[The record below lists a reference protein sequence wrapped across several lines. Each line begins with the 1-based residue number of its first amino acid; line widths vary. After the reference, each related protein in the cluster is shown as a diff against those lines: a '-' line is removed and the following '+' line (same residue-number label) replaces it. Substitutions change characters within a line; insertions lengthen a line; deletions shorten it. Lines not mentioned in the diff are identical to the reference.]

1 MTIKK
6 QCFVVQGFG
15 KKTDY
20 TNGRVLDL
28 DASYEVIKEAVEQ
41 SGMECVRADEIIH
54 TGTIDVPMYE
64 RLLNADVVI
73 ADLSTYNVNAA
84 FELGVRYALKPY
96 TTIVLAEEQFKNPF
110 DLGHVVIR
118 RYNHLGA
125 DGLSYKEAKRLIGEL
140 KKTIQV
146 IQNQPKT
153 DSPVYTFLPQ
163 LQPPEWLS
171 AAKIKQMSD
180 DSAEEMSITE
190 TAPNPAAEILGVAVP
205 SAKDILDA
213 AIQKI
218 QDGDFEAGRVLLEE
232 IRKLRPEDSFVLQQ
246 LALATYKS
254 KQPDAVAALMAA
266 KQILQ
271 PLTPETSNNPETL
284 GMWGAIHK
292 RLWEECG
299 DPKCLS
305 ESIAAYQRGFYLKQ
319 DHYNG
324 INLAYLLNL
333 RALQSLQQGQADEA
347 VADSVQAKRV
357 RLDVIEYI
365 RPLLSTQL
373 EPHTRYWLIS
383 TLQEAAVGLGD
394 TQSAQ
399 DWEAKAKALTV
410 PNWMHDTRENQVTK
424 LRGLLA
430 KYLVFKANRVQTCD
444 QSASFHRVFVQKG
457 FKVNGVGSVMT
468 SPGLRLAISTNC

>member
-1 MTIKK
+1 MAIKK

-28 DASYEVIKEAVEQ
+28 DASYEVIKEAVEL

-54 TGTIDVPMYE
+54 SGTIDVPMYE

-140 KKTIQV
+140 KKVIQV
-146 IQNQPKT
+146 ILNQPKT

-163 LQPPEWLS
+163 LQPPEWVGS
-171 AAKIKQMSD
+171 AKVKRISD
-180 DSAEEMSITE
+180 DAKLEM
-190 TAPNPAAEILGVAVP
+190 AVADAVPNPAAEILGVEAP
-205 SAKDILDA
+205 SAKDMMDA

-232 IRKLRPEDSFVLQQ
+232 VRKLRPEDSFVLQQ
-246 LALATYKS
+246 LALTTYKS
-254 KQPDAVAALMAA
+254 KQPNALAALQTA

-284 GMWGAIHK
+284 GLWGAIHK

-305 ESIAAYQRGFYLKQ
+305 ESIGAYQRGFYLKQ

-333 RALQSLQQGQADEA
+333 RALQSLQQGRVDEA

-357 RLDVIEYI
+357 RQEVIEYTQ
-365 RPLLSTQL
+365 PLLSAQL
-373 EPHTRYWLIS
+373 ETNTRYWLMA
-383 TLQEAAVGLGD
+383 TLQEASVGLGD
-394 TQSAQ
+394 SQAAQ
-399 DWEAKAKALTV
+399 DWQARAKALSV
-410 PNWMHDTRENQVTK
+410 PNWMHETRESQVKK
-424 LRGLLA
+424 LQDLLA
-430 KYLVFKANRVQTCD
+430 EYATLQG
-444 QSASFHRVFVQKG
+444 Q
-457 FKVNGVGSVMT
+457 
-468 SPGLRLAISTNC
+468 

>member
-1 MTIKK
+1 MAIIK

-140 KKTIQV
+140 KKVIQV
-146 IQNQPKT
+146 ILNQPKT

-163 LQPPEWLS
+163 LQPPEWVS
-171 AAKIKQMSD
+171 TAKVKRISD
-180 DSAEEMSITE
+180 DAKLEM
-190 TAPNPAAEILGVAVP
+190 AAAGAVPNPAAEILGVDAP
-205 SAKDILDA
+205 SAKDMLDA
-213 AIQKI
+213 AILKI
-218 QDGDFEAGRVLLEE
+218 QEGDFDAGRVLLEE

-254 KQPDAVAALMAA
+254 KQPDALAALQAA

-284 GMWGAIHK
+284 GLWGAIHK

-333 RALQSLQQGQADEA
+333 RALQSLQQGQSDDA

-357 RLDVIEYI
+357 RQDVIEYTL
-365 RPLLSTQL
+365 PLLSTQL
-373 EPHTRYWLIS
+373 ETNSRYWLIA
-383 TLQEAAVGLGD
+383 TLQEAAVGLAD
-394 TQSAQ
+394 SQSAQ
-399 DWEAKAKALTV
+399 DWEAKAKAMSV
-410 PNWMHDTRENQVTK
+410 ANWMHETRESQVTK
-424 LRGLLA
+424 LQGLLA
-430 KYLVFKANRVQTCD
+430 QY
-444 QSASFHRVFVQKG
+444 
-457 FKVNGVGSVMT
+457 
-468 SPGLRLAISTNC
+468 AILQGR

>member
-1 MTIKK
+1 MAIKK

-28 DASYEVIKEAVEQ
+28 DASYEVIKEAVEL

-140 KKTIQV
+140 KKVIQV
-146 IQNQPKT
+146 ILNQPKT

-163 LQPPEWLS
+163 LQPPEWVSS
-171 AAKIKQMSD
+171 AKVKRISD
-180 DSAEEMSITE
+180 DAKPEM
-190 TAPNPAAEILGVAVP
+190 AAADAVLNPAAEILGVEAP
-205 SAKDILDA
+205 SAKDMMDA

-218 QDGDFEAGRVLLEE
+218 QDGDFDAGRVLLEE
-232 IRKLRPEDSFVLQQ
+232 VRKLRPEDSFVLQQ

-254 KQPDAVAALMAA
+254 KQPDVLAALNAA

-284 GMWGAIHK
+284 GLWGAIHK
-292 RLWEECG
+292 RLWEVCG

-305 ESIAAYQRGFYLKQ
+305 ESIGAYQRGFYLKQ

-333 RALQSLQQGQADEA
+333 RALQSLQQSQSDDA
-347 VADSVQAKRV
+347 VADTVQAKRV
-357 RLDVIEYI
+357 RQDVIEYTL
-365 RPLLSTQL
+365 PLLSTQL
-373 EPHTRYWLIS
+373 ETNSRYWLIA
-383 TLQEAAVGLGD
+383 TLQEANVGLGD
-394 TQSAQ
+394 SHSAQ
-399 DWEAKAKALTV
+399 DWEAKAKALAV
-410 PNWMHDTRENQVTK
+410 PNWMHETRESQVTK
-424 LRGLLA
+424 LQDLLA
-430 KYLVFKANRVQTCD
+430 KYATLQG
-444 QSASFHRVFVQKG
+444 Q
-457 FKVNGVGSVMT
+457 
-468 SPGLRLAISTNC
+468 

>member
-1 MTIKK
+1 MAIIK

-140 KKTIQV
+140 KKVIQV
-146 IQNQPKT
+146 ILNQPKT

-163 LQPPEWLS
+163 LQPPEWVS
-171 AAKIKQMSD
+171 TAKVKRISD
-180 DSAEEMSITE
+180 DAKLEM
-190 TAPNPAAEILGVAVP
+190 AAAGAVPNPAAEILGVDAP
-205 SAKDILDA
+205 SAKDMLDA
-213 AIQKI
+213 AILKI
-218 QDGDFEAGRVLLEE
+218 QEGDFDAGRVLLEE

-254 KQPDAVAALMAA
+254 KQPDALTALQAA

-284 GMWGAIHK
+284 GLWGAIHK

-333 RALQSLQQGQADEA
+333 RALQSLQQGQSDDA

-357 RLDVIEYI
+357 RQDVIEYTL
-365 RPLLSTQL
+365 PLLSTQL
-373 EPHTRYWLIS
+373 ETNSRYWLIA
-383 TLQEAAVGLGD
+383 TLQEAAVGLAD
-394 TQSAQ
+394 SQSAQ
-399 DWEAKAKALTV
+399 DWEAKAKAMSV
-410 PNWMHDTRENQVTK
+410 ANWMHETRESQVTK
-424 LRGLLA
+424 LQGLLA
-430 KYLVFKANRVQTCD
+430 QYATLQGR
-444 QSASFHRVFVQKG
+444 
-457 FKVNGVGSVMT
+457 
-468 SPGLRLAISTNC
+468 

>member
-1 MTIKK
+1 M
-6 QCFVVQGFG
+6 VQGFG

-28 DASYEVIKEAVEQ
+28 DASYEVIKEAVEL

-54 TGTIDVPMYE
+54 SGTIDVPMYE

-140 KKTIQV
+140 KKVIQV
-146 IQNQPKT
+146 ILNQPKT

-163 LQPPEWLS
+163 LQPPEWVGS
-171 AAKIKQMSD
+171 AKVKRISD
-180 DSAEEMSITE
+180 DAKLEMAI
-190 TAPNPAAEILGVAVP
+190 ADAVPNPAAEILGVEAP
-205 SAKDILDA
+205 SAKDMMDA

-232 IRKLRPEDSFVLQQ
+232 VRKLRPEDSFVLQQ
-246 LALATYKS
+246 LALTTYKS
-254 KQPDAVAALMAA
+254 KQPNALAALQAA

-284 GMWGAIHK
+284 GLWGAIHK

-305 ESIAAYQRGFYLKQ
+305 ESIGAYQRGFYLKQ

-324 INLAYLLNL
+324 IILAYLLNL
-333 RALQSLQQGQADEA
+333 RALQSLQQSLSDDAMADTI
-347 VADSVQAKRV
+347 QAKRV
-357 RLDVIEYI
+357 RQDVIEYTL
-365 RPLLSTQL
+365 PLLSTQL
-373 EPHTRYWLIS
+373 ETNSRYWLMA
-383 TLQEAAVGLGD
+383 TLQEANVGLGD
-394 TQSAQ
+394 SQAAQ
-399 DWEAKAKALTV
+399 DWEAKAKALAV
-410 PNWMHDTRENQVTK
+410 PNWMHETRESQVTK
-424 LRGLLA
+424 LQDLLA
-430 KYLVFKANRVQTCD
+430 EYATLQG
-444 QSASFHRVFVQKG
+444 Q
-457 FKVNGVGSVMT
+457 
-468 SPGLRLAISTNC
+468 

>member
-1 MTIKK
+1 M
-6 QCFVVQGFG
+6 VQGFG

-140 KKTIQV
+140 KKVIQV
-146 IQNQPKT
+146 ILNQPKT

-163 LQPPEWLS
+163 LQPPEWVS
-171 AAKIKQMSD
+171 TAQVKRISD
-180 DSAEEMSITE
+180 DAKLEM
-190 TAPNPAAEILGVAVP
+190 AVAGAVPNPAAEILGVDAP
-205 SAKDILDA
+205 SAKDMLDA
-213 AIQKI
+213 AILKI
-218 QDGDFEAGRVLLEE
+218 QEGDFDAGRVLLEE

-254 KQPDAVAALMAA
+254 KQPDALTALQAA

-284 GMWGAIHK
+284 GLWGAIHK

-333 RALQSLQQGQADEA
+333 RALQSLQRGQSDDA

-357 RLDVIEYI
+357 RQDVIEYTL
-365 RPLLSTQL
+365 PLLSTQL
-373 EPHTRYWLIS
+373 ETNSRYWLIA
-383 TLQEAAVGLGD
+383 TLQEAAVGLAD
-394 TQSAQ
+394 SQSAQ
-399 DWEAKAKALTV
+399 DWEAKAKAMSV
-410 PNWMHDTRENQVTK
+410 ANWMHETRESQVTK
-424 LRGLLA
+424 LQGLLA
-430 KYLVFKANRVQTCD
+430 QY
-444 QSASFHRVFVQKG
+444 
-457 FKVNGVGSVMT
+457 
-468 SPGLRLAISTNC
+468 AILQGR

>member
-1 MTIKK
+1 MAIKK

-28 DASYEVIKEAVEQ
+28 DASYEVIKEAVEL
-41 SGMECVRADEIIH
+41 SGMECVRADEIVH
-54 TGTIDVPMYE
+54 SGTIDVPMYE

-146 IQNQPKT
+146 ILNQPKT

-163 LQPPEWLS
+163 LQPPEWVS
-171 AAKIKQMSD
+171 TTKVKRISD
-180 DSAEEMSITE
+180 DAKLEMAAADAVS
-190 TAPNPAAEILGVAVP
+190 NPAAEILGVEAP
-205 SAKDILDA
+205 SAKEMMDA

-218 QDGDFEAGRVLLEE
+218 QDGDFDAGRVLLEE
-232 IRKLRPEDSFVLQQ
+232 VRKLRPEDSFVLQQ

-254 KQPDAVAALMAA
+254 KQPDALAALNAA

-271 PLTPETSNNPETL
+271 PLAPETSNNPETL
-284 GMWGAIHK
+284 GLWGAIHK
-292 RLWEECG
+292 RLWEVCG

-305 ESIAAYQRGFYLKQ
+305 ESIGAYQRGFYLKQ

-333 RALQSLQQGQADEA
+333 RALQSLQQGLSDEA
-347 VADSVQAKRV
+347 LADSVLAKRV
-357 RLDVIEYI
+357 RQDVIEYTQ
-365 RPLLSTQL
+365 PLLSTQL
-373 EPHTRYWLIS
+373 ETNTRYWLIA
-383 TLQEAAVGLGD
+383 TLQEANVGLGD
-394 TQSAQ
+394 SQAAQ
-399 DWEAKAKALTV
+399 DWQAKAKALAV
-410 PNWMHDTRENQVTK
+410 PNWMHETRESQVTK
-424 LRGLLA
+424 LQDLLA
-430 KYLVFKANRVQTCD
+430 QY
-444 QSASFHRVFVQKG
+444 ASLQG
-457 FKVNGVGSVMT
+457 Q
-468 SPGLRLAISTNC
+468 